1 MDVEY
6 INPFIEAATNVYETM
21 LETNVSRGE
30 CRITRTR
37 EFSPIEL
44 TAIIGLSGR
53 VRGTVA
59 LAFSSAVAVACVNRM
74 LGSEIKYVDSTVVDG
89 IAELVNMIAG
99 NAKAKLT
106 GEEAPPLTLTMPAV
120 VRGRDYVI
128 DHPADTVWLT
138 VPFDS
143 ELGPFLLRVTLAGNA
158 HPSHPSRESSGAVDN
173 TAEP

>member
-6 INPFIEAATNVYETM
+6 VNPFIEAATNVYETM
-21 LETNVSRGE
+21 LETNVTRGE
-30 CRITRTR
+30 CRVTRTR
-37 EFSPIEL
+37 DFSPIEL
-44 TAIIGLSGR
+44 TAIIGISGR

-59 LAFSSAVAVACVNRM
+59 LAFSSAVAVASVNRM

-99 NAKAKLT
+99 NAKAKVT
-106 GEEAPPLTLTMPAV
+106 GDETPPLTLTMPAV

-128 DHPADTVWLT
+128 DHPTDTVWLT

-143 ELGPFLLRVTLAGNA
+143 ELGPFHLRVTLAGDTR
-158 HPSHPSRESSGAVDN
+158 PTRPDQKSSGAVEES
-173 TAEP
+173 AES